1 MLLWV
6 PGSRHYASSLGSSF
20 AELMWVKSGT
30 QKPDEKRHASMC
42 HAIQPVAGIRAAFNL
57 NA

>member
-1 MLLWV
+1 MAALPPKAL
-6 PGSRHYASSLGSSF
+6 A
-20 AELMWVKSGT
+20 LMWVKPGK

-42 HAIQPVAGIRAAFNL
+42 HATQPVVGIGAAFNL

>member
-1 MLLWV
+1 
-6 PGSRHYASSLGSSF
+6 
-20 AELMWVKSGT
+20 MWVKSGK

-42 HAIQPVAGIRAAFNL
+42 HAIQPVGIRAAFNL